1 MHYKG
6 IQKMNDRLK
15 RAVTGTRSY
24 KKGSMTEINKDM
36 SKNYDAINLKNDA
49 VKNWNNLS
57 KKSSS
62 KKRQAGSPFS
72 RIAGLRGFGSIPQL
86 GYKSA
91 YKRKK

>member
-1 MHYKG
+1 
-6 IQKMNDRLK
+6 MNDRLK

-62 KKRQAGSPFS
+62 RKRQAGAPFS
-72 RIAGLRGFGSIPQL
+72 RISGLGGFGRIPQL

-91 YKRKK
+91 YKKKK